1 MITVLH
7 GYGKRWESIW
17 MTKLFEHEH
26 CFLPQLIL
34 PVLMGGEKTGMAHP
48 SQVKDEILPHESSG
62 EDSVTQTCPSFYNPQ
77 LSFLL
82 TYLTISVETAEGE
95 IQRRIPK
102 KQDNPFLPVAWL
114 HLRDAG
120 VEVCAGS
127 VVAQSL
133 VGGRNHQL
141 HRAGCRLPLGEDQE
155 VRPRMVMRMT
165 AALSLT
171 T

>member
-1 MITVLH
+1 MDMAKGGRAFEWLNCLN
-7 GYGKRWESIW
+7 
-17 MTKLFEHEH
+17 TKH

-48 SQVKDEILPHESSG
+48 SQVRSWLKDEILPHEASG
-62 EDSVTQTCPSFYNPQ
+62 EGSVTQTCPSFYNPQ

-95 IQRRIPK
+95 IQRIPK

-114 HLRDAG
+114 HLCDAG
-120 VEVCAGS
+120 VEVCAGG

-141 HRAGCRLPLGEDQE
+141 QEQDAGFPWERTK
-155 VRPRMVMRMT
+155 R
-165 AALSLT
+165 
-171 T
+171 